1 MEDKDNPAAQKI
13 MNQPHPHSTDET
25 PYYLSFRHP
34 QNFFEIDY
42 PAHWQL
48 HTEEDG
54 AVEFVA
60 SSTESFAGLMLFR
73 TPVSVDA
80 DQIVRLGKWKEL
92 ATVMFQQ
99 IQSTTLEQDPTIIY
113 DNYRVERPETDPL
126 GYRWFVLCFDLIL
139 GISSSY
145 SSSSKH
151 VYEPIIERMLSSLRI
166 HRDEELLASQVLSRV
181 TQSISDSFPDTD
193 VKVNGMTLTVN
204 QFQLSI
210 GNLLSQVKRNPS
222 GMKTMIEHFVQG
234 IVGLSK
240 QTGEK
245 LGSESWEAVRGRIQP
260 LLKTDKY
267 IQEAN
272 QRTQLKGDESLDSS
286 AVRFAPFLIS
296 APWLA
301 ELRIC
306 FAIDNKD
313 TFRFIHSQDLERW
326 GISLELLLNT
336 AVENLAAF
344 PEPEVYTM
352 RLSEDSPAIGSLQH
366 HGGAASSYLLHPK
379 LFTIASQQLGRS
391 IVAAVP
397 SRDTLMMFEYRDNRS
412 MLQHAVERDYSTTNH
427 PVSDRLFRITPDGVA
442 LL

>member
-1 MEDKDNPAAQKI
+1 MNPTYPQ
-13 MNQPHPHSTDET
+13 STDEC

-42 PAHWQL
+42 PAHWNL
-48 HTEEDG
+48 ETEEDG
-54 AVEFVA
+54 AVEFSA
-60 SSTESFAGLMLFR
+60 PTAESFAGLMLFR
-73 TPVSVDA
+73 APLSVDA
-80 DQIVRLGKWKEL
+80 DQILRLGKWKEL
-92 ATVMFQQ
+92 ATLMFQQ
-99 IQSTTLEQDPTIIY
+99 IQSSPIEQDPTIIY
-113 DNYRVERPETDPL
+113 DNYRVERPETDPS
-126 GYRWFVLCFDLIL
+126 GYRWFILSFDLIL
-139 GISSSY
+139 GVSSSY
-145 SSSSKH
+145 RASSRPL
-151 VYEPIIERMLSSLRI
+151 YEPIIERMLSSLRI
-166 HRDEELLASQVLSRV
+166 HRNEELLASQVLSRV
-181 TQSISDSFPDTD
+181 TQAISDNFPDTEI
-193 VKVNGMTLTVN
+193 KVSGMTVTVN

-210 GNLLSQVKRNPS
+210 GNLLSQVMRNPS
-222 GMKTMIEHFVQG
+222 GMETMVDHFVQG
-234 IVGLSK
+234 IVGLAK
-240 QTGEK
+240 RKGEK
-245 LGSESWEAVRGRIQP
+245 LGSESWESARSRIQP

-272 QRTQLKGDESLDSS
+272 QRTQVKSDDSEGS
-286 AVRFAPFLIS
+286 SPPRTAPFLIS

-306 FAIDNKD
+306 FAIDNQD
-313 TFRFIHSQDLERW
+313 TFRFIHSLDLERW
-326 GISLELLLNT
+326 GVSLELLLNT
-336 AVENLAAF
+336 AIENLAAL

-352 RLSEDSPAIGSLQH
+352 RLSEDTPAVGSLQH

-379 LFTIASQQLGRS
+379 LYSIASKQLGRS